1 MGLFDAGEFVGGN
14 GCLVGFIVVVGHG
27 YVYSG
32 TVDGDGLHVDGSG
45 KGIIYYYTLA
55 DGKQFEIG
63 RELFALAHGIYED
76 VLLLVVV
83 EEVVVVVLLEGVVK
97 GCAELVFKEV
107 MLGGVDETSHR
118 VEMVD
123 GIAGS
128 VKTQFFGCGDNH
140 DVLILKF
147 DAKIGGFGEMDGTF
161 FFGGEGGGGGR

>member
-1 MGLFDAGEFVGGN
+1 MGLFDAGEFVGGD
-14 GCLVGFIVVVGHG
+14 GGLVGLVVVVGHG

-63 RELFALAHGIYED
+63 RELFTLAHGIYED

-83 EEVVVVVLLEGVVK
+83 EEVVVVILLEGIVK

-107 MLGGVDETSHR
+107 MLRGVDETSHR

-140 DVLILKF
+140 DVANF
-147 DAKIGGFGEMDGTF
+147 KI
-161 FFGGEGGGGGR
+161 